1 MAKKKSKAQIK
12 RMQMRAAARGEEYN
26 YQPPEEDKETTEGKS
41 ELSNDVADN
50 DVEKRGPTDKLNAAA
65 MKLYKELM
73 TIQENK
79 ELKSKDRRSATR
91 KAEAIAAEEAGMSTA
106 AEFRHW
112 YDANFDAESAG
123 KSIDG
128 GTDSI
133 SNNTNNENTSK
144 LQRIACKL
152 ESELQ
157 SIKDDESIKAK
168 ERRSAIRKAEAIAAE
183 EADMPASELLDW
195 YQDYLKSNP
204 SAQNK
209 GDKDSQIRMYEER
222 RRNPYIAFFGQLSY
236 ETTRETLLEHIKKTL
251 EDFKVKDD
259 SLKIRILTDSKTKM
273 SRGMAFVETDDP
285 ELLYGLLRLHK
296 TLLDGRRINVERSA
310 GGRNNERRKAKI
322 AQYRNEQN
330 EYVADVVDKMLSEY
344 KSTGELGEEELDDGV
359 ISLCKRHAAPVVE
372 AALFK
377 YIESSGRDMDNPSA
391 YLSFLIGKIATEG
404 IYKDEN
410 GNSTVKRKIIPA
422 DADYSKRTK
431 M

>member
-73 TIQENK
+73 MIQENK

-106 AEFRHW
+106 AEFRQW

-128 GTDSI
+128 GSDSI

-144 LQRIACKL
+144 LQKIACKL

-209 GDKDSQIRMYEER
+209 GDKDSQIRMYKER
-222 RRNPYIAFFGQLSY
+222 RHNPYIAFFGQSSY

-251 EDFKVKDD
+251 
-259 SLKIRILTDSKTKM
+259 LM
-273 SRGMAFVETDDP
+273 
-285 ELLYGLLRLHK
+285 
-296 TLLDGRRINVERSA
+296 
-310 GGRNNERRKAKI
+310 
-322 AQYRNEQN
+322 
-330 EYVADVVDKMLSEY
+330 
-344 KSTGELGEEELDDGV
+344 
-359 ISLCKRHAAPVVE
+359 
-372 AALFK
+372 
-377 YIESSGRDMDNPSA
+377 
-391 YLSFLIGKIATEG
+391 
-404 IYKDEN
+404 
-410 GNSTVKRKIIPA
+410 
-422 DADYSKRTK
+422 
-431 M
+431 